1 MDPLIDARRLNIDEL
16 RELMVQQRRFV
27 LFDTEYCKRIVT
39 EQNLIQPCRISGT
52 ELMVVGIG
60 DKRYGRYLVAAASDY
75 DVVLKEL
82 LAKHEAARNDDGLR
96 ADVGVAA
103 AGCQDDDF
111 LVGSPGADGGNH
123 VAVDAMGVAADV
135 GDVNELF
142 VHRG

>member
-1 MDPLIDARRLNIDEL
+1 MDALFDARRLNIEEL

-27 LFDTEYCKRIVT
+27 LVDSVHCKRIVT

-52 ELMVVGIG
+52 ELMVVGLG
-60 DKRYGRYLVAAASDY
+60 DKNYGRYLVAAASDY

-111 LVGSPGADGGNH
+111 LAGAVGADGNNH
-123 VAVDAMGVAADV
+123 VAVDAVGVVEDI
-135 GDVNELF
+135 GNVNELF

>member
-1 MDPLIDARRLNIDEL
+1 MNDLFDARRLDIEEL

-27 LFDTEYCKRIVT
+27 LVDSMHCKRIVT
-39 EQNLIQPCRISGT
+39 EQTLIQPCRISGT
-52 ELMVVGIG
+52 ELMVVGLG
-60 DKRYGRYLVAAASDY
+60 DRKYGRYLVAAASDY
-75 DVVLKEL
+75 DVVLKEMS
-82 LAKHEAARNDDGLR
+82 AQYEAARNDDGLR

>member
-1 MDPLIDARRLNIDEL
+1 MDKLLDAKRLDIDEL
-16 RELMVQQRRFV
+16 RELMKNQRRFV
-27 LFDTEYCKRIVT
+27 LERYEGRACVVT

-52 ELMVVGIG
+52 ELMVVGLG
-60 DKRYGRYLVAAASDY
+60 YKKYGRYLVAAASDY
-75 DVVLKEL
+75 DVVVKEMS
-82 LAKHEAARNDDGLR
+82 AQYEAARNDDGLR